1 MIGQRVKELRNAAHL
16 TQAQLADGIIS
27 RTYLSLIEKNAV
39 HPSTNVLK
47 KLSERLGC
55 TLEDFTTSS
64 SDRNLSLLEVKK
76 EIKWAE
82 NHVMMNDLNKLP
94 EFIDK
99 EYEHLE
105 SITEIERGIIYWIR
119 ASYAFEQEDYDK
131 ARHELAQC
139 IDIVKRMKDVT
150 VYLRALV
157 LLGRVEFKEKNLKE
171 AIRQLTI
178 ANNITIFEN
187 VTNTSRVSILSYLGE
202 YYRLIGE
209 NIVAINFC
217 EDALAL
223 NRKLNTHHF
232 GLYLENTLGKAHLV
246 LKHYDEA
253 AYHMRRALKYAELNV
268 PGEETVGVL
277 TNMAVLLSET
287 DESDEAFVYIQ
298 RAMDLV
304 DAHQFDFPF
313 VLNVKLRYCEMLA
326 KVGRLKEA
334 KEFIEPYIESDNT
347 GYAAEIMG
355 DILTLEG
362 NYQGAIT
369 YYLQAL
375 DGNDKSIY
383 LAKINPK
390 ISRLYRRMG
399 QIDKALEYYEK
410 SIHEYEELLI
420 DMV

>member
-16 TQAQLADGIIS
+16 TQAELADGIIS

-47 KLSERLGC
+47 KLSERLDC

-82 NHVMMNDLNKLP
+82 NHVMMNDFNKLP
-94 EFIDK
+94 EFIEK
-99 EYEHLE
+99 EYEQLE

-119 ASYAFEQEDYDK
+119 ASYAFEQKNYEET
-131 ARHELAQC
+131 RQELAQC

-157 LLGRVEFKEKNLKE
+157 LLGRVEFKERNLKE
-171 AIRQLTI
+171 AIHQLTI

-223 NRKLNTHHF
+223 NSKLNTHHF
-232 GLYLENTLGKAHLV
+232 GIYLENTLGKAHLA

-253 AYHMRRALKYAELNV
+253 AYHMRRALMYAELNT
-268 PGEETVGVL
+268 PGEELVGVL
-277 TNMAVLLSET
+277 TNMAVLLSER
-287 DESDEAFVYIQ
+287 DESEEAFIHIQ
-298 RAMDLV
+298 RAMNVIDE
-304 DAHQFDFPF
+304 HQFDFPF
-313 VLNVKLRYCEMLA
+313 VMNVKMRYGEMLT
-326 KVGRLKEA
+326 KVDRLKEA
-334 KEFIEPYIESDNT
+334 KKIIEPYVEGDNT

-355 DILTLEG
+355 DILAREG
-362 NYQGAIT
+362 NYQGAINF
-369 YYLQAL
+369 YLQAL
-375 DGNDKSIY
+375 GGNDKSAY

-390 ISRLYRRMG
+390 VSRLYRRTG

-410 SIHEYEELLI
+410 SIQEYEELLI